1 MKELIYIASPYS
13 HDDPKI
19 VVDNFWRV
27 SNYCAAAVSNGE
39 VVMSPITYGHTL
51 LEFKDMPSSWEFWT
65 EFCLSILVKC
75 DKLRVLK
82 MDGWEDSKGVEA
94 EISFAKDHGIPVEYV
109 EYLDGKFYGTVLY

>member
-19 VVDNFWRV
+19 VEDNFWRV